1 MPSSHRANC
10 TAPALGLPI
19 TEEPHPSSH
28 APRFGFSP
36 IQVAT
41 HADHS
46 FASGLQ
52 TYITFEGRARPAPL
66 AVWPFGAPVL
76 FLRCCHGRFCFAPT
90 YPSVPPDTHTYTLT
104 LGTHTPTNQDRL
116 LPTIVGQ
123 TSKFSHDYWSR
134 RLPIIQESKARLEL
148 EGGGGKRCAWP
159 TFSRC

>member
-104 LGTHTPTNQDRL
+104 LGTHTPQQTRTAYCPRSLDRL
-116 LPTIVGQ
+116 QSFLMTIGRDACQ
-123 TSKFSHDYWSR
+123 SYRSQKPGLS
-134 RLPIIQESKARLEL
+134 
-148 EGGGGKRCAWP
+148 
-159 TFSRC
+159 